1 MTLALICQTAEGG
14 KPHHMHILLL
24 THNFSPEVNAPANR
38 GYDHARQ
45 WIERG
50 HRVTVV
56 TGVPNHPHGRIYP
69 GYRNRLFQREVVDG
83 IDIIR
88 LGTWVSAN
96 SGRIGRTLNFLSYM
110 LAVFLWQWRLPKSDI
125 VVSTSPQFFCGL
137 SGWFLQRKSR
147 PWVLEIR
154 DLWPESIVAVG
165 AMKRGVGIRLV
176 EALEAFVYRR
186 ADLVVSVTDSFLA
199 HIGPKRGDK
208 PMVVIRNGVI
218 PGALE
223 SSPDDVAAFRSA
235 NGLTDK
241 FVAAYVGTHGMAHAL
256 DTALDAAALL
266 RDRSDIAFLLVGD
279 GAERERLVAARAQR
293 GLDNVVML
301 GLQPRSAMPVI
312 WGATDAAL
320 VLLRRSDTFLSV
332 LPSKM
337 FEAMAAAKPVL
348 LGVAGEAK
356 AMLDHAESGIAVPP
370 EDAVA
375 LAAAVIRLADDD
387 ALAARLGQAG
397 QRYFATHLDRRA
409 LADQMLDAMIALKS
423 P

>member
-1 MTLALICQTAEGG
+1 
-14 KPHHMHILLL
+14 MHILLL
-24 THNFSPEVNAPANR
+24 THNFAPEVNAPANR
-38 GYDHARQ
+38 GYDHARR
-45 WIERG
+45 WIARG
-50 HRVTVV
+50 HQVTVV

-69 GYRNRLFQREVVDG
+69 GYRNRLFQRALLDG
-83 IDIIR
+83 IDVIR

-96 SGRIGRTLNFLSYM
+96 SGKIGRTLNFLSYM
-110 LAVFLWQWRLPKSDI
+110 IAVFVWQWRFPAADI

-137 SGWFLQRKSR
+137 SGWFLQRRRR

-176 EALEAFVYRR
+176 EWIEAFAYRR
-186 ADLVVSVTDSFLA
+186 ADLVVSVTQSFLS

-218 PGALE
+218 PGAFD
-223 SSPDDVAAFRSA
+223 SAPDAVSAFRSEH
-235 NGLTDK
+235 GLTGK

-256 DTALDAAALL
+256 DTALDAAELL
-266 RDRSDIAFLLVGD
+266 RGRNDIAFLLVGD
-279 GAERERLVAARAQR
+279 GAERERLVAARAAR
-293 GLDNVVML
+293 ALDNVVML
-301 GLQPRSAMPVI
+301 GLQPRSAMPAI

-348 LGVAGEAK
+348 LGVEGEAK
-356 AMLDHAESGIAVPP
+356 AMLDDAVSGIAVPP
-370 EDAVA
+370 EDAAA
-375 LAAAVIRLADDD
+375 LAAAVARLADDGT
-387 ALAARLGQAG
+387 LAARFGQAG
-397 QRYFATHLDRRA
+397 QAYFAHHLDRRA

-423 P
+423 A